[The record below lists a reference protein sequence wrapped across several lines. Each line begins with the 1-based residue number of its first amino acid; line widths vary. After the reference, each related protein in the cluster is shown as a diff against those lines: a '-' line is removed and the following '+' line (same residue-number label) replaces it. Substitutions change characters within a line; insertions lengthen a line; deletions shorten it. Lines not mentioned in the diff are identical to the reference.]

1 MEYAEQQH
9 LNNLMINMPVGSDSL
24 DSTIFES
31 KYNRDASDQ
40 ILVGGFKA
48 DEPFGGFP
56 PIYQCTEIE
65 KKTKKESNEPR
76 KHATSFN
83 TGVTL
88 KEILSKRKG
97 TVPLFEFGNSES
109 SDSNVT
115 YMDDNSESPQS
126 EYIIEKVKVDYDM
139 FVDKSRS

>member
-9 LNNLMINMPVGSDSL
+9 INNLMINMPAGSDSL

-31 KYNRDASDQ
+31 KYNKS
-40 ILVGGFKA
+40 ITNKTLVGGSKA

-65 KKTKKESNEPR
+65 RKNKKETDEPR
-76 KHATSFN
+76 KRATSFK

-115 YMDDNSESPQS
+115 YMGDNSESPKS

-139 FVDKSRS
+139 FKKK